1 MKSRLEK
8 LLHDYAA
15 GDLDAEARREA
26 EQRLAGDPAAR
37 ALYEDIRAAHEALA
51 SLRDRPEPPVRAAD
65 VLPAIQAAI
74 RTQGFAPRPRL
85 YLEAHEARYY
95 RRMAL
100 AATLL
105 LAVAVG
111 ALAVS
116 RMSGPAETPRT
127 PTVPPAAEKRV
138 PAQPVDWNALVERGR
153 QPEGIPADEYFEIL
167 DRLDRQ
173 PHDMRVN
180 VVGNVVPA
188 AAEER

>member
-26 EQRLAGDPAAR
+26 ELRLAGDPAAR

-65 VLPAIQAAI
+65 VMPAIQAAI

-116 RMSGPAETPRT
+116 KMSGSADAPRT
-127 PTVPPAAEKRV
+127 PMAQPSPERA

-153 QPEGIPADEYFEIL
+153 QPEGIQADEYFEIL

-180 VVGNVVPA
+180 LVGDVVPA
-188 AAEER
+188 GAEER